1 MLKGLE
7 RNGWSGSL
15 LSPKKK
21 KQEKKSLSHSPQ
33 IMIKSETHYRSL
45 AEVDGTFASIDIFR
59 IEKGKK
65 EK

>member
-1 MLKGLE
+1 ME
-7 RNGWSGSL
+7 RQSIIT
-15 LSPKKK
+15 KKK
-21 KQEKKSLSHSPQ
+21 EKKSLSHSPQ

-59 IEKGKK
+59 IEKVKK

>member
-1 MLKGLE
+1 ME
-7 RNGWSGSL
+7 RQSIIT
-15 LSPKKK
+15 KK

>member
-1 MLKGLE
+1 MLRGLE
-7 RNGWSGSL
+7 RNRWSGSL
-15 LSPKKK
+15 LSPKKQK
-21 KQEKKSLSHSPQ
+21 KKSLSHSPQ